1 MRLRV
6 AAGHQFVAH
15 GFGEGN
21 VQKPVVVDVPKFSPT
36 KAKLQAAVT
45 VRLDLDL
52 GPLAGRFDD
61 AMLCPSNGHGFLL
74 S

>member
-1 MRLRV
+1 MRLGV

-15 GFGEGN
+15 GFREGD
-21 VQKPVVVDVPKFSPT
+21 VQQPVAVDVTKLAPAEAKF
-36 KAKLQAAVT
+36 QAAVT
-45 VRLDLDL
+45 VWLDLDA

-61 AMLCPSNGHGFLL
+61 ATLCPSNRHGFLL